1 MLLSQLKENHE
12 VIRLKTSLCIMRK
25 IFTEGIS
32 SAEDRAAAETYGH
45 KLSIILGIV
54 SSDDVYDIKKYRDH
68 CTQLYVH
75 LLTKL
80 SLGKYKS
87 YSAQA
92 SSPFC

>member
-1 MLLSQLKENHE
+1 
-12 VIRLKTSLCIMRK
+12 MRK

-80 SLGKYKS
+80 SWVSISLNLHKLLAH
-87 YSAQA
+87 SAELMEA
-92 SSPFC
+92 NDCHGLKNVS